1 MPINKI
7 QFQPGLSLP
16 EFFDQFGA
24 ESQCEQALER
34 AGTKAGNKGAEAA
47 MSAIEMVNVLRQ
59 LD

>member
-24 ESQCEQALER
+24 ESQCEQALEQAR
-34 AGTKAGNKGAEAA
+34 SGLT
-47 MSAIEMVNVLRQ
+47 R
-59 LD
+59 LDL